1 MFHLRPDAGLV
12 LFPALGVVTLAF
24 ALDRAQPG
32 GLLRDQ
38 EARLHRLQLLE
49 DLFARPL
56 ALAYCPRRH
65 RTSAAS
71 IVALVAL
78 HSCHRHWRRCSV
90 IPSCRQSDRK
100 RIESGRSVSVR
111 VDLGGHLLTKNK
123 K

>member
-1 MFHLRPDAGLV
+1 MLISDWSSDVCSSDLHFDVPELALHHSERMFHLRPDAGLV

-65 RTSAAS
+65 RTSA
-71 IVALVAL
+71 
-78 HSCHRHWRRCSV
+78 
-90 IPSCRQSDRK
+90 DRK
-100 RIESGRSVSVR
+100 STRLNPS
-111 VDLGGHLLTKNK
+111 H
-123 K
+123 

>member
-78 HSCHRHWRRCSV
+78 HYCRRHWRSCSE
-90 IPSCRQSDRK
+90 IERASCRDR
-100 RIESGRSVSVR
+100 VCQYV
-111 VDLGGHLLTKNK
+111 
-123 K
+123 